1 MKKQKVEELITQGE
15 IIDMSLAIEVF
26 SRALVKHEHTWT
38 KYEREVYET
47 AMKVHDKFQKK
58 FNKQ

>member
-1 MKKQKVEELITQGE
+1 MKKLVEVLITQGE
-15 IIDMSLAIEVF
+15 ITDMALAIEVL

-47 AMKVHDKFQKK
+47 AMKVYDKFQKN
-58 FNKQ
+58 FNKE

>member
-1 MKKQKVEELITQGE
+1 MKKLVEVLITQGE
-15 IIDMSLAIEVF
+15 ITDTALAIEVL

-47 AMKVHDKFQKK
+47 AMKVYDKFQKK
-58 FNKQ
+58 FDKK

>member
-1 MKKQKVEELITQGE
+1 MKKVETLITQGE
-15 IIDMSLAIEVF
+15 MIDMSLAIEVL
-26 SRALVKHEHTWT
+26 SRALVRHEHTWT

-47 AMKVHDKFQKK
+47 AMKVYDKFQKK

>member
-1 MKKQKVEELITQGE
+1 MKKLVEVLITQGE
-15 IIDMSLAIEVF
+15 ITDMALAIEVL

-47 AMKVHDKFQKK
+47 AMKVYDKFQKK
-58 FNKQ
+58 FNKK